1 MAIDKNSTG
10 FTLTFVVI
18 MVIVVGAILAS
29 LAFGLKPLQK
39 AHEADKK
46 RMDIIGAIG
55 VESERSNVNDIFTDY
70 VSGYYLLDNKGK
82 VTSTDQKEV
91 FAVDIKKQ
99 HRNTEL
105 TEADK
110 KFPLYTAKTADG
122 KEVFIVPMVGKGLWG
137 PIWGYVAMEKDM
149 KTIFGAKFDHKT
161 ETPGLGAEI
170 KTDFFQKNW
179 AGQELDVADNA
190 KMMFEVTKG
199 AGSSMGKH
207 QVDGI
212 TGGTITSK
220 GVQEMVNRTMMIYRK
235 YESSTAQLN

>member
-10 FTLTFVVI
+10 FTLFFVVI
-18 MVIVVGAILAS
+18 MVVVVGTILAS
-29 LAFGLKPLQK
+29 LALGLKPLQK
-39 AHEADKK
+39 GHEADKK
-46 RMDIIGAIG
+46 RMDILGAIA
-55 VESERSNVNDIFTDY
+55 VDSKRSNVNDIFSEY
-70 VSGYYLLDNKGK
+70 VNGYYLLDSEGNII
-82 VTSTDQKEV
+82 SRDQKEV
-91 FAVDIKKQ
+91 FSVDIKKQ

-105 TEADK
+105 KEEEK
-110 KFPLYTAKTADG
+110 KFPLYTAKAVDG
-122 KEVFIVPMVGKGLWG
+122 KNVYIVPMVGKGLWG
-137 PIWGYVAMEKDM
+137 PIWGYVAMEQDM
-149 KTIFGAKFDHKT
+149 ATIFGAKFDHKT

-179 AGQELDVADNA
+179 KGKSLDLASNA

-199 AGSSMGKH
+199 AGSSMGDH

-220 GVQEMVNRTMMIYRK
+220 GVQEMVNRTMIVYRK